1 MPSESPRI
9 RRRPRSHSP
18 TAPPQ
23 LRIASGRARRRGAMK
38 APQSRQRPWTGRLAG
53 NTRQPVP
60 AAGRGLDA
68 ATGCAHDDDAAIEPG
83 PLGDAW
89 LHRDPVHPHLFLPDS
104 SPVRIG
110 RMRPASCARH
120 RSVALQVRHDQ
131 RKTGPPRSKEN
142 RPPARSRRPAA
153 GHGAIT
159 RHFGPTRYSVRPLSP
174 GRRRSWRVRGPI
186 APRSLRDHREASAIT
201 AKPPRSPKRR
211 LQPGA
216 PRLPASGL
224 GPATVLLTRRPDFC
238 TGGDC
243 DRPPGGQPD
252 TASEL
257 RQCPHTGGT
266 EPKMCQGVGS
276 FPSHQWG
283 DFRDVSAH
291 NAGGVTSMPVSGPLS
306 TRSGTHREGSLNA

>member
-1 MPSESPRI
+1 MRAASVRG
-9 RRRPRSHSP
+9 
-18 TAPPQ
+18 PP
-23 LRIASGRARRRGAMK
+23 
-38 APQSRQRPWTGRLAG
+38 
-53 NTRQPVP
+53 
-60 AAGRGLDA
+60 
-68 ATGCAHDDDAAIEPG
+68 
-83 PLGDAW
+83 
-89 LHRDPVHPHLFLPDS
+89 
-104 SPVRIG
+104 
-110 RMRPASCARH
+110 
-120 RSVALQVRHDQ
+120 
-131 RKTGPPRSKEN
+131 GPPRSKEN
-142 RPPARSRRPAA
+142 RSATIEGKPAA
-153 GHGAIT
+153 GQVT
-159 RHFGPTRYSVRPLSP
+159 TP
-174 GRRRSWRVRGPI
+174 GSRSWRHHAPLWPHPLLRAAPEPRTQKI
-186 APRSLRDHREASAIT
+186 LESSRAHSTAKSPRSPRSLSAITAKPLCDHREASTIT